1 MGPLRTYLGA
11 DMRDYNRYLNGFL
24 DNVMIY
30 SDVLTTDEIE
40 LLYNNDNSL
49 NDNIVGYW
57 NCNTGSGNI
66 LYDQSGNAN
75 NGIIGGALWSTNT
88 ATKSIYVSTIDS
100 DENGDGSE
108 KNPYFIIQ
116 KGIDNANDGDSVFVA
131 GEYVENINFNG
142 KNIALIGENKST
154 TIINGDQSGSAL
166 P

>member
-1 MGPLRTYLGA
+1 
-11 DMRDYNRYLNGFL
+11 
-24 DNVMIY
+24 MIY

-88 ATKSIYVSTIDS
+88 TTKSIYVSTLGS
-100 DENGDGSE
+100 DEIGDGSE
-108 KNPYFIIQ
+108 NPYSTIQ
-116 KGIDNANDGDSVFVA
+116 KV
-131 GEYVENINFNG
+131 
-142 KNIALIGENKST
+142 LIMQMMVIQFWQLVNT
-154 TIINGDQSGSAL
+154 
-166 P
+166 